1 MGASDA
7 LSFLVARKP
16 VDLVIDVGANAGQTG
31 TALRAAGY
39 RGPIVSFEP
48 QSDAYT
54 RLAERADADPAWTVR
69 PEALG
74 AEDGVATLHVT
85 RNVGSSSLLQPTSW
99 AQGAFKAVVPQA
111 RQQVEVARL
120 ARLFPQIRG
129 AARWP
134 VLKLDCQGSE
144 RAILSGG
151 EQVLADIP
159 YIVIEASVVELYAGE
174 TLLPEMLRIMAGYGY
189 RPIDLRPGFRHP
201 DSGDLLQ
208 VDVAF
213 ARETPVTG
221 AAPVTGPLAPRTARS

>member
-1 MGASDA
+1 
-7 LSFLVARKP
+7 
-16 VDLVIDVGANAGQTG
+16 
-31 TALRAAGY
+31 
-39 RGPIVSFEP
+39 
-48 QSDAYT
+48 
-54 RLAERADADPAWTVR
+54 
-69 PEALG
+69 
-74 AEDGVATLHVT
+74 
-85 RNVGSSSLLQPTSW
+85 
-99 AQGAFKAVVPQA
+99 VPQA

-159 YIVIEASVVELYAGE
+159 YIVIEASVVELYTGE

-189 RPIDLRPGFRHP
+189 RPIDLQPGFRHP
-201 DSGDLLQ
+201 ETGDILQ

-213 ARETPVTG
+213 SREVPVTRP
-221 AAPVTGPLAPRTARS
+221 AQ